1 MTFLTMAF
9 ADRLHL
15 LHTLF
20 KVIPKSIGL
29 GRHKESRSGVLKLQM
44 SVRRHSVIFPFDRP
58 CTELYIS
65 TVACAF
71 LLQSPGSEGL
81 CCAPPH
87 HIHLRTEEAESFGQ
101 ILLRSQTHGAFFF
114 LTEKFWSQNCVPDL
128 IYSNY
133 LTKNPSAT
141 LERATKLSSSNIYTY
156 IQIYTIHSRRHKL
169 RFQLI

>member
-9 ADRLHL
+9 AYRLHL
-15 LHTLF
+15 LHTLS
-20 KVIPKSIGL
+20 KVIPRSIGS

-58 CTELYIS
+58 STELYIS

-81 CCAPPH
+81 CCVPPH
-87 HIHLRTEEAESFGQ
+87 HIPLTTEEVESFGQ
-101 ILLRSQTHGAFFF
+101 IRLCSQTYGAFFF
-114 LTEKFWSQNCVPDL
+114 LYEKFWSQNRVPDL

-141 LERATKLSSSNIYTY
+141 LERATE
-156 IQIYTIHSRRHKL
+156 
-169 RFQLI
+169 